1 MKKFVKIA
9 ALMMIISCALMNTE
23 KADAKTVSVNKTNVT
38 VNVGSTTK
46 VKVKNAKKVKVK
58 ISKKVAKVSVSGKT
72 IKIKGIKAGK
82 ATVSVK
88 ASKMKTKKIKVTV
101 KVKIKNTEASVRA
114 KIDGYGDKYKS
125 NIETYPYLDKKS
137 YSKTS
142 EIYRYSLNEQWKA
155 MPDYLRDCL
164 AYNKAKIYFDLNMG
178 VEGRMTGYDKMVL
191 RNYKNKYKENIAI
204 IHEAAHAYDFFMDD
218 NYDVDVKKSVKTD
231 YKNNK
236 YKYGPYGAND
246 LKEFYAE
253 SIENSIICKLRTI
266 SDEYIVRTG
275 VENVKSIDIDI
286 REGSS
291 RHPGGKY
298 VTVTINWPG
307 VAIVDLNDIVYANG
321 MVFKDWETHKKEV
334 LKSYYQTIYPDAT
347 SIRIC

>member
-9 ALMMIISCALMNTE
+9 ALMMIASCALMNTE

-38 VNVGSTTK
+38 VNVGGTTK

-58 ISKKVAKVSVSGKT
+58 ISKKVAKVRVSGKT

-101 KVKIKNTEASVRA
+101 KTKTKKTEASVRA
-114 KIDGYGDKYKS
+114 KIDGYGDKYKG

-164 AYNKAKIYFDLNMG
+164 AYNKAKIYFDFDLD
-178 VEGRMTGYDKMVL
+178 VEGMMYGYSKMKL
-191 RNYKNKYKENIAI
+191 KNYKDKYNENFSL
-204 IHEAAHAYDFFMDD
+204 IHEAAHAYVDHMNDY
-218 NYDVDVKKSVKTD
+218 NIDVRRKVKSD
-231 YKNNK
+231 YQNDP
-236 YKYGPYGAND
+236 YKYGTYGGKS
-246 LKEFYAE
+246 LEEFYAE
-253 SIENSIICKLRTI
+253 SIVNTILANLKTKRDSDVLNEYIDKIDEIKTINSGKTVMI
-266 SDEYIVRTG
+266 SIEDGEIRYSSHLDGVHYMNGMTESDFDEYLTNLLANHYKPMYPNADKIM
-275 VENVKSIDIDI
+275 
-286 REGSS
+286 
-291 RHPGGKY
+291 
-298 VTVTINWPG
+298 
-307 VAIVDLNDIVYANG
+307 VY
-321 MVFKDWETHKKEV
+321 
-334 LKSYYQTIYPDAT
+334 
-347 SIRIC
+347 

>member
-9 ALMMIISCALMNTE
+9 MLMMVASCALMNSD
-23 KADAKTVSVNKTNVT
+23 KADAKTVSVNKTKVT
-38 VNVGSTTK
+38 VNVGSTVK
-46 VKVKNAKKVKVK
+46 VKVKNAKKVRVK
-58 ISKKVAKVSVSGKT
+58 ISKKVAKVSTSGKT
-72 IKIKGIKAGK
+72 IKIKGIKTGK

-88 ASKMKTKKIKVTV
+88 ASKMKTKKIEVTV
-101 KVKIKNTEASVRA
+101 KTETKKTEASVRA
-114 KIDGYGDKYKS
+114 KIDGYGDKYKN

-164 AYNKAKIYFDLNMG
+164 AYNKAKIYFDLNLEADG
-178 VEGRMTGYDKMVL
+178 EMTNCDEMVL
-191 RNYKNKYKENIAI
+191 KNYKNKYMENISI
-204 IHEAAHAYDFFMDD
+204 IHEAAHAYDFFMGI
-218 NYDVDVKKSVKTD
+218 YGIDVEKSVKND

-236 YKYGPYGAND
+236 YKYGSYGAKD
-246 LKEFYAE
+246 LVEFYAE
-253 SIENSIICKLRTI
+253 SINNSIICKLRTI
-266 SDEYIVRTG
+266 SDEYIIKTG

-286 REGSS
+286 RKGSS

-298 VTVTINWPG
+298 VTITINWPS
-307 VAIVDLNDIVYANG
+307 VKIINLDNVVYANG
-321 MVFKDWETHKKEV
+321 MVDKDWEKYKHEV
-334 LKSYYQTIYPDAT
+334 LERYYQTIYPDAT

>member
-9 ALMMIISCALMNTE
+9 ALMMIILCALMNTE
-23 KADAKTVSVNKTNVT
+23 KVDAKTVSVNKTNVT
-38 VNVGSTTK
+38 VNVGGTTK

-101 KVKIKNTEASVRA
+101 KAKTKKTEASVRA

-178 VEGRMTGYDKMVL
+178 LEGTMTNCDKMVL
-191 RNYKNKYKENIAI
+191 RNYKNKYMENISL
-204 IHEAAHAYDFFMDD
+204 IHEAAHAYDFFMDV
-218 NYDVDVKKSVKTD
+218 YYGVDVKKSIKNN

-236 YKYGPYGAND
+236 YKYGTYGAKN
-246 LKEFYAE
+246 LEEFYAE
-253 SIENSIICKLRTI
+253 FIKNSIIYKLRTI
-266 SDEYIVRTG
+266 SDEYIIKTG
-275 VENVKSIDIDI
+275 VENVKSIDIDV

-307 VAIVDLNDIVYANG
+307 IAIVDLNDVMYANG
-321 MVFKDWETHKKEV
+321 IVLEDWVKYKSEV
-334 LKSYYQTIYPDAT
+334 LKNYYQTIYPDAK
-347 SIRIC
+347 SIHIC

>member
-9 ALMMIISCALMNTE
+9 ALIMIASCALMNTE

-101 KVKIKNTEASVRA
+101 KAKTKKTEASVRA

-164 AYNKAKIYFDLNMG
+164 AYNKTKIYFICNYD
-178 VEGRMTGYDKMVL
+178 VEGRMFGYSKMELGIYEDK
-191 RNYKNKYKENIAI
+191 NEENFSL
-204 IHEAAHAYDFFMDD
+204 IHEATHAYISFMN
-218 NYDVDVKKSVKTD
+218 NYNINIKKKVKND
-231 YKNNK
+231 YQNDP
-236 YKYGPYGAND
+236 YKYGTYGGSN
-246 LKEFYAE
+246 LEEFCAE
-253 SIENSIICKLRTI
+253 SIKNTI
-266 SDEYIVRTG
+266 LAHLKTKRDNDVLNEYID
-275 VENVKSIDIDI
+275 KIDEI
-286 REGSS
+286 
-291 RHPGGKY
+291 K
-298 VTVTINWPG
+298 TINSGKTVMISIKGGEIRYSSHLNG
-307 VAIVDLNDIVYANG
+307 VNYMNGMSESDFDKYLTNLLTNHYRPMYPNADKIIVY
-321 MVFKDWETHKKEV
+321 
-334 LKSYYQTIYPDAT
+334 
-347 SIRIC
+347 